1 MQFILKIFCPNGV
14 KKHDDNIRLT
24 YIKGRSN
31 APEEKE
37 IKTWH

>member
-1 MQFILKIFCPNGV
+1 MALKRKGRKLRYI
-14 KKHDDNIRLT
+14 H
-24 YIKGRSN
+24 IKGRSN